1 MIYRFAEFEVD
12 TRLCELRR
20 NGRAVALEPQVFDL
34 LAHLVANPGRLVTKQ
49 ELFDTIWHG
58 RFVSDAAL
66 SSRIKAARQAIGDD
80 GTAQTHIRTHH
91 GRGFRFVT
99 EVERVEER
107 VPDEAAGLPG
117 LLSPGAGEPAPT
129 PPSDRPSLAVLP
141 FRFLGD
147 PGDQGYL
154 AEAIVE
160 EVTSALSRVRSFL
173 VIARSSAGR
182 FRDPEAD
189 AAAVAG
195 ALGVRYLVQGT
206 VRRRAG
212 GEVRVSVQLIDAP
225 AREEVWNERFEA
237 PPDAL
242 FDLEERISERI
253 VGALEPGILAA
264 EMRRLRR
271 QRAQTPSA
279 YELVLRA
286 LPEVWALSPPANARA
301 RALLEEAIAL
311 DRDYGLAHAL
321 LSWCHGQP
329 LVYNW
334 PLEDAAASRRTALEL
349 ARRAAR
355 LDPDDPL
362 VLILLATAEC
372 VAGEVGAAALHVAR
386 GLALDPNSAWGWNR
400 SGFVHCYLGEPDTAV
415 AHFERSLRL
424 SPLDPLRYL
433 AYVGLGLAAFVAER
447 YDDATG
453 WIEKALLENP
463 EIVWV
468 HRLLAACAAMAG
480 ERERAR
486 RSVAIVESYAP
497 DIDAEQIVGAIP
509 HQSEAVRAR
518 YREALLRAGF
528 RPARAPAG

>member
-1 MIYRFAEFEVD
+1 MEGSWREAHAVPPVD
-12 TRLCELRR
+12 TYEKGPWERGTLPEQS
-20 NGRAVALEPQVFDL
+20 VA
-34 LAHLVANPGRLVTKQ
+34 R
-49 ELFDTIWHG
+49 
-58 RFVSDAAL
+58 
-66 SSRIKAARQAIGDD
+66 
-80 GTAQTHIRTHH
+80 
-91 GRGFRFVT
+91 
-99 EVERVEER
+99 
-107 VPDEAAGLPG
+107 
-117 LLSPGAGEPAPT
+117 
-129 PPSDRPSLAVLP
+129 
-141 FRFLGD
+141 
-147 PGDQGYL
+147 
-154 AEAIVE
+154 
-160 EVTSALSRVRSFL
+160 
-173 VIARSSAGR
+173 
-182 FRDPEAD
+182 
-189 AAAVAG
+189 
-195 ALGVRYLVQGT
+195 
-206 VRRRAG
+206 
-212 GEVRVSVQLIDAP
+212 
-225 AREEVWNERFEA
+225 
-237 PPDAL
+237 
-242 FDLEERISERI
+242 DLEERISERI

-301 RALLEEAIAL
+301 RALLEEAVAL
-311 DRDYGLAHAL
+311 DPDYGLAHAL

-415 AHFERSLRL
+415 AHFERALRL

-433 AYVGLGLAAFVAER
+433 VYVGLGLAAFVAER
-447 YDDATG
+447 YDDAIG

-480 ERERAR
+480 EREQAR

-497 DIDAEQIVGAIP
+497 DIDADQIVRAIP
-509 HQSEAVRAR
+509 HQSEAVRER

-528 RPARAPAG
+528 RPASPRAG